1 MRGLNTPSSWYMTS
15 VGTVISFPIPPYANV
30 PINAAAYQPSR
41 FVISAIT
48 LSQTTT
54 ITTTANMNYVVGQQ
68 VRLLIPSQF
77 GSWQLNEQ
85 EGYVLSIPAANQ
97 VQISINSTNA
107 DPFVASSFKRESA
120 QILAIGDV
128 NSGFIST
135 TGRSIPTINNNSQV
149 AIPGSFINIS

>member
-1 MRGLNTPSSWYMTS
+1 MTS
-15 VGTVISFPIPPYANV
+15 VGTVISYPIPPYANL
-30 PINAAAYQPSR
+30 PINAQYYQPSR

-48 LSQTTT
+48 FGSTTT
-54 ITTTANMNYVVGQQ
+54 VTTTANMNYVVGQL

-85 EGYVLSIPAANQ
+85 EGYVLSIPSANQ
-97 VQISINSTNA
+97 AQISINSINT
-107 DPFVASSFKRESA
+107 DPFVNSTFKGESP

-135 TGRSIPTINNNSQV
+135 TGRSVPAINNNTQV